1 MLEELCQSVHESAS
15 FLGERSR
22 ANEIV
27 LCLRHRIDLV
37 VTHYYLVGLSLHI
50 RGYILWVFHE
60 ATALTPALLWT
71 DQSTQ

>member
-60 ATALTPALLWT
+60 AMALTPALLWT
-71 DQSTQ
+71 DQCTR